1 MQKSVLLRALQQ
13 EIRSHDFSTFVDEP
27 PSIAQGGK
35 GVVVP
40 GCPACKKVFGTMPK
54 FIDHITEDVLPK
66 LLDRLSN
73 EARLEIEPVASTVQT
88 LSG

>member
-54 FIDHITEDVLPK
+54 FLDHLADDVLPT
-66 LLDRLSN
+66 LLEGLSS
-73 EARLEIEPVASTVQT
+73 AGKSK
-88 LSG
+88 